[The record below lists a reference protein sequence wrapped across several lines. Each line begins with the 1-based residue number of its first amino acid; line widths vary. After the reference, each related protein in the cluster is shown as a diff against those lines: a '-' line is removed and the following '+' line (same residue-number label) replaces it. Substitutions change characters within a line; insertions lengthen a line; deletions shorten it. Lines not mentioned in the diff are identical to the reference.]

1 MQGPKF
7 KKKKVQNVRTK
18 SVFTPQKNDF
28 SATTKR
34 LGRKFWMGHVFAKGK
49 VS

>member
-1 MQGPKF
+1 MEKR
-7 KKKKVQNVRTK
+7 QNTGTK
-18 SVFTPQKNDF
+18 SAFTPQNNDF
-28 SATTKR
+28 SAATKR